1 VVVDEVAALLPLR
14 REAAGDVRVALD
26 EIAGDRAAGRKRV
39 AVLVAEDVLGDDPG
53 LQGARYAELA
63 HGRGLRLER
72 IARIEGAAGHDI
84 DVLTHVELVDRV
96 VALVEPDLG
105 EHRLGSGQG
114 GETGGGHDART
125 LEILERRGRIA
136 RTRHELLHLI
146 DSALAVHADIHG
158 DAGLLDIGVHCL
170 DGDEHDRR
178 LDLIADH
185 RREIGRT
192 ADKPDGLGLDVLLF
206 EKPALDRDE
215 VGQGRGGREQPALD
229 LLLRG
234 GALPQGGCD
243 GEDRPQRHRPDPLH
257 RIPSIASGDVR
268 RFGRTCR
275 IRASTVRLR
284 GPTILGSPAGKVEGG
299 PLACSSGATR
309 RPRLGPRSSPRWT
322 VCCLTFGRDW
332 NSQQSNG
339 LYHWGKTVFTKR
351 MLRSGRL
358 GLVGPPAE
366 ERRHSWLER
375 VIFGIDRALRRWQS
389 VVEFT
394 GDPSCILR
402 IRIGRLDGDLAL
414 ADGTSGR
421 VGDRFVDLHLWN
433 EQVPAMPRE
442 GASIAWA
449 RQMHVCFQ
457 QSLAQLARYLAE

>member
-63 HGRGLRLER
+63 HGRGLRLAR

-84 DVLTHVELVDRV
+84 DVLANVEWVDRV
-96 VALVEPDLG
+96 FALVEPDLG
-105 EHRLGSGQG
+105 EHRLGSDQVGRPG
-114 GETGGGHDART
+114 CGHDART
-125 LEILERRGRIA
+125 LEILERLGRIA
-136 RTRHELLHLI
+136 RTRHELLHLV

-158 DAGLLDIGVHCL
+158 DAGLLDIGVHRL

-185 RREIGRT
+185 RR
-192 ADKPDGLGLDVLLF
+192 
-206 EKPALDRDE
+206 
-215 VGQGRGGREQPALD
+215 
-229 LLLRG
+229 
-234 GALPQGGCD
+234 
-243 GEDRPQRHRPDPLH
+243 
-257 RIPSIASGDVR
+257 
-268 RFGRTCR
+268 
-275 IRASTVRLR
+275 
-284 GPTILGSPAGKVEGG
+284 
-299 PLACSSGATR
+299 ATR